1 MKKCSAC
8 GKLDPLSSHIC
19 FINGKGR
26 AVNLKPDKNSISE
39 KLFRRLLKEFPEYAD
54 EMKQSNVRPER
65 IYGKE
70 NASWSWSY
78 WPFYYLCIGS
88 PWPMKEV
95 MTDKNWSILRENFEI
110 SILLYQDVKNFIG
123 ATK

>member
-8 GKLDPLSSHIC
+8 DKHNPLSTHRC
-19 FINGKGR
+19 FISGNGR

-54 EMKQSNVRPER
+54 EMNESTVRPER
-65 IYGKE
+65 IFGRE
-70 NASWSWSY
+70 RAAWSWSY

-95 MTDKNWSILRENFEI
+95 AKDENWSILRNNFEI
-110 SILLYQDVKNFIG
+110 SILLHQLKDE
-123 ATK
+123 